1 MFPWAA
7 IPAGTSLL
15 RWARDR
21 QQSRRKVSLTVHR
34 AFPVTVQGGQP
45 TPSGPEHFYVNVT
58 NRSHERDVT
67 VTHVWFESVPPVHVH
82 DRDLPK
88 RLAYGAPW
96 ETAVRVSDI
105 SASPE
110 QALWLARCKL
120 SHTNKIISSKPN
132 ENVPP
137 FGTVPRG

>member
-58 NRSHERDVT
+58 NRSHERSDRHARLVR
-67 VTHVWFESVPPVHVH
+67 ERPARPRPRPRPPEAA
-82 DRDLPK
+82 
-88 RLAYGAPW
+88 RLRRSLGDSRSGERHP
-96 ETAVRVSDI
+96 
-105 SASPE
+105 ASPE
-110 QALWLARCKL
+110 QALWLAR
-120 SHTNKIISSKPN
+120 
-132 ENVPP
+132 
-137 FGTVPRG
+137 